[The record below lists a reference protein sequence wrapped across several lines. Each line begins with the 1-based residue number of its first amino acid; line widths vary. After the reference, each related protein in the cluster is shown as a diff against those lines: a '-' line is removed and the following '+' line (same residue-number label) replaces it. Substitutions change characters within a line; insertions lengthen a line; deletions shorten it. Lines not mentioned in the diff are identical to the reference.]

1 MESLGMKLKCNA
13 DSLVKSLVGIALIIS
28 FGFVSIEEVTAAEDK
43 KKTRRVPAISQSLYK
58 QMSEAQIM
66 IDPDSMPREEGE
78 PAPVPKGT
86 PQDGIQMLL
95 DMTKKKRLNSNE
107 LSQIWNL
114 LAFGYYTLENVPK
127 TIYAYEQVLA
137 AGREGV
143 ITEALEKN
151 ALRALF
157 QLNYS
162 TEEYE
167 LALKYINLW
176 EVANGKPD
184 AAVSYLKST
193 ANYQLERFR
202 EALRWALQ
210 VEEII
215 VAEGRAMKEN
225 WVYLQVVLY
234 SELKDDDNVIRV
246 LERMVVDYPKKQY
259 WMHLAGMYTE
269 KEWDDRALSA
279 YYAIYSQ
286 GMFEKDSEIV
296 MLSQRLL
303 NAEVPYEAAS
313 ILEKG
318 MKDELVE
325 TSEKNLRLLATCYT
339 VAQEMSKAI
348 VAWERAT
355 KSSEDGDIQYRLAQ
369 ALAQQD
375 RHKEAVGAYRQ
386 ALKDDELKSPSDAQF
401 WMAISHMSLENWD
414 QASTA
419 FKAASRLDKKIAKQ
433 ARQYIRYI
441 AGEKRRQAALKE
453 MLEG

>member
-1 MESLGMKLKCNA
+1 MKLKCNA

>member
-1 MESLGMKLKCNA
+1 MKLKCNA

-355 KSSEDGDIQYRLAQ
+355 KASEDGDIQYRLAQ